1 MKITVDDV
9 KEYWN
14 SQLFPEFSLDADNEL
29 DAHFKRILGKS
40 LEQLAEE
47 YIANSDRKDRVF
59 NTSYSESLFTF
70 KVKQNIPLFNFFAPL
85 ISSAMS

>member
-29 DAHFKRILGKS
+29 DAHFKRK
-40 LEQLAEE
+40 
-47 YIANSDRKDRVF
+47 R
-59 NTSYSESLFTF
+59 
-70 KVKQNIPLFNFFAPL
+70 
-85 ISSAMS
+85 